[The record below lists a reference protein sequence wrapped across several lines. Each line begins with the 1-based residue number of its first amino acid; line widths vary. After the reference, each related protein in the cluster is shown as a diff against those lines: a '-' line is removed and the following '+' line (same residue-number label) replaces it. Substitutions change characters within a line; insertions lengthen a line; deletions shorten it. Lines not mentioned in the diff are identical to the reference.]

1 MKNKINKDFF
11 KPIYNYDIYWRA
23 QKTYNEIAFEISE
36 EEQDIWEAFTF
47 YSYCFVNKF
56 GGGAYADAESFL
68 DENPDF
74 LNKKTSNRMIEVINL
89 CLINGEKYY
98 ADHAAE
104 FMNNMDDD
112 AEDIYHNV
120 ELRMEKVIQ
129 LIDTSIFDSLFND
142 KTYDINK
149 DNSGTKFQSQDVEE
163 YIKKV
168 EKEEYEK
175 RITEEWENLIN
186 LNPENTKRSQKTGCA
201 LLIIVVITLTSIIF

>member
-1 MKNKINKDFF
+1 MKNKINKDFL

-23 QKTYNEIAFEISE
+23 QKTFNEIAFEISE

-47 YSYCFVNKF
+47 YSYCFVNKL
-56 GGGAYADAESFL
+56 GGGVYADAESFL

-74 LNKKTSNRMIEVINL
+74 LNKKPSIRMIEVINL
-89 CLINGEKYY
+89 CLTNGEKYY

-104 FMNNMDDD
+104 FIDKMDDN

-129 LIDTSIFDSLFND
+129 TINSSIFDSLCNEG
-142 KTYDINK
+142 TNLISK
-149 DNSGTKFQSQDVEE
+149 DNLITKFQPQEIED

-168 EKEEYEK
+168 EKEENEK
-175 RITEEWENLIN
+175 RINEEWENLIN
-186 LNPENTKRSQKTGCA
+186 PENIKTPQKSGCLLLFVFFIA
-201 LLIIVVITLTSIIF
+201 LSSIIS